1 MIHNFTSHAAFNLLS
16 RGNVTV
22 TTDKRRAVNIRQSA
36 AADLDLLIDMWR
48 RLSARTL
55 QLRYGAPR
63 AHIPET
69 VVRNE
74 MERMLNSDPDVAAT
88 LIGTVDEAEA
98 SRAVSVVQLI
108 QYPDDRSVAEIAI
121 VVRDDYQREG
131 LGRALCQLVKHVAVA
146 RGVRIPTRLCPFF
159 LVRGCGVIVLQQ
171 SNIIR
176 STKPLHSDA
185 PGSAPGASTSPEA
198 LRRIS

>member
-1 MIHNFTSHAAFNLLS
+1 MIHHFTAQAALNLLS
-16 RGNVTV
+16 QGNVTV

-69 VVRNE
+69 TVRSE
-74 MERMLNSDPDVAAT
+74 MERMLNSDPDMAAT

-98 SRAVSVVQLI
+98 SRAVSIVQLV
-108 QYPDDRSVAEIAI
+108 QSPDDRSVAEIAI

-131 LGRALCQLVKHVAVA
+131 LGRALCQLVKQVAQA
-146 RGVRIPTRLCPFF
+146 RGVKTLRIHTLPENHAVMR
-159 LVRGCGVIVLQQ
+159 LVRSMGVRFTAETRRGETEIML
-171 SNIIR
+171 
-176 STKPLHSDA
+176 PLLD
-185 PGSAPGASTSPEA
+185 E
-198 LRRIS
+198 